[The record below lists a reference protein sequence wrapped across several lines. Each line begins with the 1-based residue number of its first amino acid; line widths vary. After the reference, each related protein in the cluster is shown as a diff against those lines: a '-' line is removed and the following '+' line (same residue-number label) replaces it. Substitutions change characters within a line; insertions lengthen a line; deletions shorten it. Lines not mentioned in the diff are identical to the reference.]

1 MVWDRELF
9 REHPLGVRLDGAE
22 LDGETLAGQDENA
35 IVIRFE
41 SAARQDDRLAGRHG
55 DRFDLDLR
63 LASARVG
70 HDRRDGADRQGE
82 SECGRE
88 SN

>member
-1 MVWDRELF
+1 MIRDRQLF
-9 REHPLGVRLDGAE
+9 GEHPLGVRLDGAE

-35 IVIRFE
+35 VTVWFE
-41 SAARQDDRLAGRHG
+41 PAARQDDRHTGRHG

-63 LASARVG
+63 LASARVR